1 MCHDVA
7 SQMDFE
13 GVLLERVLFGV
24 ASKGQRRAAKEE
36 KGWRGCARPRALHRL
51 QTAQCRCPVP
61 SATPASGKPQ
71 SGSLPGSLRLST
83 MQSAAALLL
92 CLAVPAGASDI
103 VTYDDMSYSDGIQ
116 VSTNS
121 QTAPAAACKPPRA
134 QPPSPSP
141 ANTAG
146 SAGDG
151 RVLRAVVRALQEPG
165 SGVRTGRNRAGR

>member
-1 MCHDVA
+1 MSTVQQHLDVRGMSAMEYDQAARHHRERA
-7 SQMDFE
+7 S
-13 GVLLERVLFGV
+13 
-24 ASKGQRRAAKEE
+24 
-36 KGWRGCARPRALHRL
+36 RL
-51 QTAQCRCPVP
+51 QAEARGRGDGRGRRVAVDEVLEVARQ
-61 SATPASGKPQ
+61 
-71 SGSLPGSLRLST
+71 LH
-83 MQSAAALLL
+83 
-92 CLAVPAGASDI
+92 AVPAGASDI

-134 QPPSPSP
+134 QLPSPSP